1 MPTVPSPAL
10 HMPNECAGE
19 PGGGAALAPPRR
31 PAALVLVTKPV
42 QQGCRHHAGRR
53 WIKVDPTERRGG
65 GAAPVVA
72 LHGGPLPLR
81 SCKGW
86 CAVLLAALLPHVPGN
101 QTGNQIRHHCAV
113 PAAPPPPPPPP
124 PLPPLL
130 PRSCIVPACCPARGT
145 GITRGA
151 CRHWLGRLPARSE
164 VGGSL
169 MAG

>member
-101 QTGNQIRHHCAV
+101 QTGNHNRNHCAV
-113 PAAPPPPPPPP
+113 PPAPPPPP
-124 PLPPLL
+124 PLPCPLFCPGHVL
-130 PRSCIVPACCPARGT
+130 CQPAARRVAQGLRGAPAGT
-145 GITRGA
+145 GWADFQRGV
-151 CRHWLGRLPARSE
+151 RLEA
-164 VGGSL
+164 
-169 MAG
+169 A